1 MRART
6 FSAILVAA
14 LLVAPASSA
23 NMPAPD
29 PCGRHREGEPCD
41 GWPGVCR
48 ASPGTSCGKGA
59 CLICVD
65 VDAGAPGAR
74 EEVVVK
80 PKSGCAVTSGED
92 GAGWGLVAA
101 ALGAACLLRRR
112 PRRASIDGHGSTR

>member
-1 MRART
+1 MRT
-6 FSAILVAA
+6 WTSPAIFLLA
-14 LLVAPASSA
+14 LLAAAPASA

-48 ASPGTSCGKGA
+48 ASPATSCGSGP
-59 CLICVD
+59 CLVCVN

-80 PKSGCAVTSGED
+80 PKSGCAVASGEE
-92 GAGWGLVAA
+92 GAPSGLVLA

-112 PRRASIDGHGSTR
+112 PRRAPRG